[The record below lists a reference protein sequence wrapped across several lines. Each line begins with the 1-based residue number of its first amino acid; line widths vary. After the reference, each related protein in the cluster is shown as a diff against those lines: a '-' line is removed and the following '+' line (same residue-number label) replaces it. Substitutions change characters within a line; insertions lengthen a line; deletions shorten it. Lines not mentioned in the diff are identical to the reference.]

1 MKYIPY
7 ILLFFT
13 VAFGAMVAP
22 PAVYVEKSIEEVSAE
37 QTHWLTTSSGVRH
50 NSTCRWFKNSKGR
63 MCASDEGRA
72 CKVCG
77 G

>member
-1 MKYIPY
+1 MKYLPY

-13 VAFGAMVAP
+13 VALGAMVPP
-22 PAVYVEKSIEEVSAE
+22 PAVHEERVQDVSAE
-37 QTHWLTTSSGVRH
+37 QTHWLTLSSGVRH

-63 MCASDEGRA
+63 MCGPDEGRA